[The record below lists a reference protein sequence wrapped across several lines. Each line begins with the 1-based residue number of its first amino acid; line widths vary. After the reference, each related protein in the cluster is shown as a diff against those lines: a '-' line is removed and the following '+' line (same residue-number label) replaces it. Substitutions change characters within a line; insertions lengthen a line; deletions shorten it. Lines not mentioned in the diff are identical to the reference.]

1 MIPIGAIVAHKYRIT
16 ALIGTGGMAHV
27 YHAENIVSHHSVA
40 IKVLKDEYLDN
51 PEFLRRFEGEA
62 RAVLHLSHDNIV
74 RAYGVGEYDNL
85 PFIILEY
92 VEGITLKELIQTN
105 APMPPRVAVSIIAQ
119 ILDALGEAHNCGII
133 HRDVKPQNV
142 IVSPNGRA
150 KLADFGIARE
160 ATATTMTF
168 AGSTILGSVHYLSPE
183 QAKGVPVTTASDL
196 YSAGIILYEMLTGT
210 VPFFGDNSVT
220 VALKHLNDTPIQ
232 PITINPRIPRSLND
246 VIMKALEK
254 DAGHRYNSAKAM
266 KRDLYRALND
276 PDGSFLHS
284 ASQASRRTNTEAAT
298 LLPKKKSHNRSLAGI
313 GIVVTVMIVG
323 LIFTFFAVRSRLGG
337 NGGSEIVPALTNR
350 LYSAAEEKANN
361 FDFSLEIEDYESNE
375 SIPYGYVITQT
386 PDSGVTLKRG
396 STIKVIVSLGPATP
410 TVPDLLGKTR
420 DEAITELNAV
430 GLQLGNVSYSV
441 SDLDIGYV
449 CQQLPSSATEVTLG
463 STVDIVISASSDELV
478 EMPVLTEDPFA
489 DALRSLWRDSFST
502 IYVRY
507 DPSSKAE
514 SGIVLTQSPEVG
526 SIVSPDVAVL
536 ITLAGMQPSAYCADV
551 AYNLDIPANKTAVL
565 VTVVE
570 SLNGASY
577 ERVLYETTLDRGE
590 KLPVSFT
597 AYSDI
602 DGTRELIVYIGGKI
616 VKRQD
621 ASFLAKEP

>member
-51 PEFLRRFEGEA
+51 LEFLRRFEGEA
-62 RAVLHLSHDNIV
+62 SAVLHLSHDNIV
-74 RAYGVGEYDNL
+74 RAYGVGEYENL

-105 APMPPRVAVSIIAQ
+105 SPMPSRVAVSIIAQ

-160 ATATTMTF
+160 ASATTMTF

-210 VPFFGDNSVT
+210 VPFSGDNSVT
-220 VALKHLNDTPIQ
+220 VALKHLNDTPTQ
-232 PITINPRIPRSLND
+232 PIAINPRIPHALND

-254 DAGHRYNSAKAM
+254 DTGRRYNSAKAM

-276 PDGSFLHS
+276 PDGSFLHNAAQS
-284 ASQASRRTNTEAAT
+284 ARQGNVEASP
-298 LLPKKKSHNRSLAGI
+298 LPSKKKSHNRSLTGI
-313 GIVVTVMIVG
+313 GIIVTAMIVG
-323 LIFTFFAVRSRLGG
+323 LVITFFAVRSRLGG
-337 NGGSEIVPALTNR
+337 DVGSEIVPALTNR
-350 LYSAAEEKANN
+350 LYSAAEEKAKN
-361 FDFSLEIEDYESNE
+361 FDFALEIEDYESSE
-375 SIPYGYVITQT
+375 SVPYGYVITQT
-386 PDSGVTLKRG
+386 PDSGLTLKRG

-410 TVPDLLGKTR
+410 LVPDLLGKTR
-420 DEAITELNAV
+420 DETITALNAV

-441 SDLDIGYV
+441 SDIDIGYV
-449 CQQLPSSATEVTLG
+449 CQQLPIPETEVKLG
-463 STVDIVISASSDELV
+463 STVDVVISASSDELV
-478 EMPVLTEDPFA
+478 EMPVLTEDPFS

-507 DPSSKAE
+507 DSTSNAE
-514 SGIVLTQSPEVG
+514 DGVVLTQSPAVG
-526 SIVSPDVAVL
+526 SMVSPDVVVL
-536 ITLAGMQPSAYCADV
+536 MTLAGKQPDAFSADV
-551 AYNLDIPANKTAVL
+551 AYNLDIPANNTAVF

-577 ERVLYETTLDRGE
+577 ERVLFETILDKGE

-602 DGTRELIVYIGGKI
+602 DGTRELIVYVGGKI